1 MSRSKKNRK
10 LKNGA
15 FIHCVYFR
23 SNKKDKTIANRIMR
37 RNNKILIK
45 LDKDL
50 INKLKEVRDIW
61 EFDSDGSC
69 YYINFKR
76 KRFFGDTEWS
86 KEDIRKI
93 NQK

>member
-10 LKNGA
+10 LKDGA
-15 FIHCVYFR
+15 FLRWVSFR

-37 RNNKILIK
+37 RNNKLLIK
-45 LDKDL
+45 LGKDP
-50 INKLKEVRDIW
+50 INRLKEICDIW
-61 EFDSDGSC
+61 NFDSDGECS
-69 YYINFKR
+69 YINFKR
-76 KRFFGDTEWS
+76 KIFFRDAGWS